1 MRKLLPII
9 FIAIFAC
16 FVAGSFYHTYAC
28 PFINCPYNQLVS
40 KLPLLKVEA
49 ISLQQ
54 AFILSVLFFSLP
66 RVSVRIEDFQKTYFP
81 RGPPVII

>member
-28 PFINCPYNQLVS
+28 PFINCPYNQLIS
-40 KLPLLKVEA
+40 KLPLLTTKT
-49 ISLQQ
+49 ISPQQ
-54 AFILSVLFFSLP
+54 ALILLVIFFSLP
-66 RVSVRIEDFQKTYFP
+66 RVSVRIENFQKTYFP
-81 RGPPVII
+81 RGPPAIM